1 MHVQGQHA
9 RDVPLLAEWDDW
21 METVLQIHRF
31 DPAVPVEET
40 MGALHDVVKAGKA
53 RYLGASAMHAWQF
66 AKMQHAADVHGWTRF
81 ISMQDQYNL
90 LYREE
95 EREMFGLLGDQGV
108 GSIPYS
114 PLAKGRVA
122 RPFGE
127 RTSARSHN
135 DPVGSAHFANPDAE
149 KPVIDAVERIAAE
162 RGVPMA
168 QIALAWV
175 LANPIVSAPIVGA
188 TKQHHLADAAAAV
201 ELTLTSGE
209 VDELNAHYVV
219 RQPAGY

>member
-1 MHVQGQHA
+1 MMGTTSV
-9 RDVPLLAEWDDW
+9 WD
-21 METVLQIHRF
+21 M
-31 DPAVPVEET
+31 A
-40 MGALHDVVKAGKA
+40 ALYD
-53 RYLGASAMHAWQF
+53 
-66 AKMQHAADVHGWTRF
+66 
-81 ISMQDQYNL
+81 
-90 LYREE
+90 
-95 EREMFGLLGDQGV
+95 
-108 GSIPYS
+108 
-114 PLAKGRVA
+114 
-122 RPFGE
+122 
-127 RTSARSHN
+127 
-135 DPVGSAHFANPDAE
+135 PDAE